1 MIRKYQLIL
10 FILFIQIL
18 AFAQEQAVPV
28 TPKLALETFRQGDYE
43 QAYEMYSKLIT
54 KSPKDSRYNFYLG
67 ICEIKTNKNISGAVK
82 HLKYAAIRGISRD
95 VYYYLGRA
103 YQLNYNFKEA
113 IAAFDRFLKYAKQDD
128 IRREK
133 AEQYKKESETGESMS
148 TKIYYL
154 QVISKD
160 TVSKENILSMY
171 HPVKDVGYIFNN
183 RDFFESGLDP
193 NGILYLTERKD
204 EVYFSMPQ
212 DSMHNQDLYKMEK
225 LLDGWSD
232 PIPLKEINSEYDD
245 LYPYLMIDGV
255 TLYFSSNREGGLGG
269 YDIYKTVYDPDTKS
283 FSEPVNMGIPFN
295 SPRDDYFFVTDE
307 FTGVAWFT
315 SNRYTSGDK
324 VMVYQIIWD
333 KSVVKNMVYEEKD
346 IKIASTM
353 PLLENIP
360 EKYKALKNKSKEQT
374 KKATVKALFNF
385 KVTDDVTYTDFSQFR
400 SKEALEIFRKGYVLQ
415 QEKDSLSAVMQNKR
429 QEYSKTTQPDKKN
442 KLVNEIL
449 ALEKQVYGLD
459 SKINDYYYQA
469 RSIEQPIVEKL
480 IREGKYNPA
489 RESTQESTDNSGLN
503 NILIPA
509 EYSYYTDEEFAKH
522 LQKLEMMYKKVFPPE
537 TVKKL
542 KHADS
547 LYVWGNIL
555 TLESSK
561 LMEQANKETENKEI
575 VISSFFNQQDNK
587 DQTEDKTAELVKKA
601 RELKNTAL
609 KLYHASLDQKFNIFK
624 NKIKEVVLSQP
635 TVDFTFMEE
644 RQAEANAYYRKAVE
658 DINSSLAYNP
668 EQYEKEGALKRE
680 AVNLQ
685 EEALLL
691 YMQYLDGNT
700 SVQDSLMNNKAEK
713 ENRSYQEIQGGE
725 EAVKEAEAAGKK
737 VTTTKKTNPVYKI
750 QIGVFR
756 NTPDE
761 EVLKKLPS
769 VSKIPI
775 PDKGLTKYFAGEYPS
790 YEEAQKDLQKVRD
803 LGFSG
808 AFIVAFY
815 NGKRI
820 SVSKAKELSH

>member
-10 FILFIQIL
+10 FILFVQIP

-43 QAYEMYSKLIT
+43 QAYEMYSKLMT

-67 ICEIKTNKNISGAVK
+67 ICEIKTNKNISGAIK
-82 HLKYAAIRGISRD
+82 HLKYATIRGISRD

-113 IAAFDRFLKYAKQDD
+113 IAAFNRFLKYAKQDD
-128 IRREK
+128 IRRGK
-133 AEQYKKESETGESMS
+133 AEKYKKESETGEKMS

-212 DSMHNQDLYKMEK
+212 DSIHNQDLYKMEK
-225 LLDGWSD
+225 LIDGWSD

-346 IKIASTM
+346 VKIASTM

-360 EKYKALKNKSKEQT
+360 EKYKALKNNSKKQT
-374 KKATVKALFNF
+374 KKTTVKALFYF
-385 KVTDDVTYTDFSQFR
+385 KVTDDVTYTDFSQFQN
-400 SKEALEIFRKGYVLQ
+400 KEALKIFRKGYALQ
-415 QEKDSLSAVMQNKR
+415 QKKDSLSAVMQNKR
-429 QEYSKTTQPDKKN
+429 QVYSKTTQPDKKN

-469 RSIEQPIVEKL
+469 RSIEQPIVEKM

-489 RESTQESTDNSGLN
+489 RESTQKSTDVSDLN
-503 NILIPA
+503 NILIQA
-509 EYSYYTDEEFAKH
+509 EYSYYTDEEFAKY
-522 LQKLEMMYKKVFPPE
+522 LQKLDKMYKKIFPPE
-537 TVKKL
+537 MVKKL

-561 LMEQANKETENKEI
+561 LMEQANKRTEDNEI
-575 VISSFFNQQDNK
+575 VISSFFNEQDNK
-587 DQTEDKTAELVKKA
+587 DQTEDKSAELVKKA
-601 RELKNTAL
+601 IDLKNTAL

-635 TVDFTFMEE
+635 TIDFTFIEE

-700 SVQDSLMNNKAEK
+700 SVQDSLMNNKAVK
-713 ENRSYQEIQGGE
+713 ENISYQEIQGGE
-725 EAVKEAEAAGKK
+725 EAVKEAEASGKK
-737 VTTTKKTNPVYKI
+737 VTTTQKAKPVYKI

-761 EVLKKLPS
+761 QALKKLPP
-769 VSKIPI
+769 VSKISI

-803 LGFSG
+803 SGFSG

-815 NGKRI
+815 NGNRI
-820 SVSKAKELSH
+820 SVTKAKEMGH